1 MKQTLRKVM
10 PAALAVALATTLG
23 MTLATAQATPQPTA
37 TVQPHA
43 AAGAA
48 TTEPGHPAG
57 GKRCTGT
64 NQKECLLPFPSDW
77 WTRPDST
84 TATGRRVDIT
94 RAAMPRNQAKVPIDP
109 TSVNQRDGFSPG
121 QVILADVPGLDSYA
135 ALRNTGAAQVTDMG
149 DYARADQ
156 PIVVIDAA
164 TGKRWP
170 VWSEVDLTAG
180 SNRSLLMIHPS
191 RNFTEGHRYIVALR
205 NLRTASGALIKP
217 TARFA
222 REVNGT
228 APRWDVRAAHTAELV
243 HELGARWT
251 DLWDLR

>member
-43 AAGAA
+43 AARAA

-94 RAAMPRNQAKVPIDP
+94 RAAMPRNQAKVPA
-109 TSVNQRDGFSPG
+109 SSRLRQRSRKPA
-121 QVILADVPGLDSYA
+121 I
-135 ALRNTGAAQVTDMG
+135 RM
-149 DYARADQ
+149 
-156 PIVVIDAA
+156 
-164 TGKRWP
+164 
-170 VWSEVDLTAG
+170 
-180 SNRSLLMIHPS
+180 LL
-191 RNFTEGHRYIVALR
+191 
-205 NLRTASGALIKP
+205 
-217 TARFA
+217 
-222 REVNGT
+222 
-228 APRWDVRAAHTAELV
+228 
-243 HELGARWT
+243 
-251 DLWDLR
+251 